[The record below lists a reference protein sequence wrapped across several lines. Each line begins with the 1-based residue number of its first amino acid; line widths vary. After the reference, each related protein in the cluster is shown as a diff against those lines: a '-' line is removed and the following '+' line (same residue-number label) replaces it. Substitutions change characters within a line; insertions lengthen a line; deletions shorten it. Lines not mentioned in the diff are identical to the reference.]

1 LYNNGV
7 EYPDEYFNGN
17 HHWTRKF
24 ISWLQDD
31 VRLLSETRMSLD
43 MLIEDI
49 LHYRHRLLTVNRKL
63 RTLAQSDKY
72 ANKYE
77 LLMSIPGI
85 GTTIAMSLLTE
96 IDDIDRF
103 SNQRQFAS
111 FLGLIPMMSSSGN
124 KEYVGEK
131 TFRGNKQLGPRIVEA
146 SWISIRHD
154 MELSAKYGSL
164 CARGMKPQEAIIRI
178 ARKLSNII
186 FSVLKSNHKY
196 ECH

>member
-1 LYNNGV
+1 MYIHTKNNLDDRSLVRYRDNIVKQIGRTKSRIKHLLYNNGV

-77 LLMSIPGI
+77 LLMSIRKRLGKRLRD
-85 GTTIAMSLLTE
+85 SLL
-96 IDDIDRF
+96 
-103 SNQRQFAS
+103 
-111 FLGLIPMMSSSGN
+111 
-124 KEYVGEK
+124 
-131 TFRGNKQLGPRIVEA
+131 
-146 SWISIRHD
+146 
-154 MELSAKYGSL
+154 
-164 CARGMKPQEAIIRI
+164 
-178 ARKLSNII
+178 
-186 FSVLKSNHKY
+186 
-196 ECH
+196 

>member
-1 LYNNGV
+1 
-7 EYPDEYFNGN
+7 
-17 HHWTRKF
+17 
-24 ISWLQDD
+24 
-31 VRLLSETRMSLD
+31 
-43 MLIEDI
+43 
-49 LHYRHRLLTVNRKL
+49 
-63 RTLAQSDKY
+63 
-72 ANKYE
+72 
-77 LLMSIPGI
+77 MSILGI

-154 MELSAKYGSL
+154 TELSAKYGSL